1 MRTFTIFVFICLF
14 TIYPAQTQCT
24 DTFLDTREVTLDQ
37 SERLLNQLQSATR
50 LSNDRLVVTTD
61 DPGVFLFESSGMF
74 VRQLG
79 AAGQG
84 PFEYENPT
92 ILRAYDNTIAIW
104 DAGNMKVIV
113 YDQEGNSVNEWTG
126 FTWAVDD
133 FAIREGVL
141 YSYYAGVNAP
151 YLRIWDLEAE
161 KMIAEYDDE
170 ESVERAALSQMQ
182 GSGSLALHNDALY
195 ALDPA
200 SPSVRQYDVSEGT
213 VARYPIDDDA
223 FALAALEASN
233 IDELNAQ
240 FADVMQFGLSS
251 SRSYQVFALE
261 SALLAVLQHG
271 SISYD
276 APLFE
281 DGRPNTDARM
291 ELYDRY
297 LHVYQMTH
305 DGDTA
310 QCQRIDID
318 IERTQ
323 NDAPI
328 LGPTPRGFLYHEVR
342 STDDDVEYVLTEY
355 MLPQ

>member
-1 MRTFTIFVFICLF
+1 V
-14 TIYPAQTQCT
+14 
-24 DTFLDTREVTLDQ
+24 
-37 SERLLNQLQSATR
+37 
-50 LSNDRLVVTTD
+50 
-61 DPGVFLFESSGMF
+61 
-74 VRQLG
+74 
-79 AAGQG
+79 
-84 PFEYENPT
+84 
-92 ILRAYDNTIAIW
+92 RAYDSTIAVW
-104 DAGNMKVIV
+104 DAGTMKVIV

-126 FTWAVDD
+126 VTWAVAD
-133 FAIREGVL
+133 FAIHYGVFH
-141 YSYYAGVNAP
+141 SYYGSVGAP

-161 KMIAEYDDE
+161 EMIAEYDDA
-170 ESVERAALSQMQ
+170 ESVERAALSQIQ
-182 GSGSLALHNDALY
+182 GSGSLAFHNDALY

-200 SPSVRQYDVSEGT
+200 SPSVQQYDVSEGT
-213 VARYPIDDDA
+213 VARYPIDDGA
-223 FALAALEASN
+223 FELAALEASS

-291 ELYDRY
+291 ESYDRY

-305 DGDTA
+305 DGDAA

-323 NDAPI
+323 NDSPI

-342 STDDDVEYVLTEY
+342 STDNDVEYVLIEY
-355 MLPQ
+355 MLSP